1 MYLSGVERAET
12 RQAAAAGYPL
22 GVMAQ
27 PDTAVHLQPRYYRAW
42 AADNGCYSRGE
53 RFRLDAYL
61 AWLVGLGCRET
72 CLFATAPDVV
82 ADARATWERS
92 RYVLPVLRALGYRAA
107 LVAQD
112 GAEAMRLDWSTF
124 DALFIGGSTA
134 WKLSE
139 AAYALIGEA
148 KGRGK
153 WVHVGRVNSLRRLRA
168 AAFAGADSADGT
180 FLKVAPDIN
189 LPRMLRWLDAL
200 ARQPHLWEGDD
211 GGHAA

>member
-1 MYLSGVERAET
+1 MYLTGVERAET
-12 RQAAAAGYPL
+12 RWAAAAGYAL

-27 PDTAVHLQPRYYRAW
+27 PGTAVHLRAGEYPAW
-42 AADNGCYSRGE
+42 AADNGCYSRGD
-53 RFRLDAYL
+53 RFRVDAYL
-61 AWLVGLGCRET
+61 AWLAGLGYRET

-82 ADARATWERS
+82 ADARATWERA

-112 GAEAMRLDWSTF
+112 GVEAMRLDWATF
-124 DALFIGGSTA
+124 DVLFIGGTTA

-139 AAYALIGEA
+139 TAYALIGEA
-148 KGRGK
+148 KERGK

-168 AAFAGADSADGT
+168 ASFAGADSADGT

-189 LPRMLRWLDAL
+189 MPRMLRWLDVL
-200 ARQPHLWEGDD
+200 QRQPHLAEGRTR
-211 GGHAA
+211 